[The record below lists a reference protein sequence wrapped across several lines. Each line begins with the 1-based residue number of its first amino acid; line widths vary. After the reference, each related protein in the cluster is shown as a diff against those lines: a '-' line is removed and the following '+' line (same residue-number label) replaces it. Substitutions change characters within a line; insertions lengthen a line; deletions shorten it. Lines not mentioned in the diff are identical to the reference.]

1 MFQKIIKGIKKP
13 KLFFTYF
20 QQITH
25 KYIEALWAILDARSI
40 NHYENVLFIDL
51 GANLGQGFTWFSKF
65 FNKNNITFELFEPNP
80 NCYRELIKLPRI
92 ASGEVL
98 ALNAGAGLETGTAKF
113 YGLGE
118 EEGGDLS
125 QGGSVLRDHNSDWY
139 DASEDSAI
147 NIKLINFSEYLE
159 KKSSHFNKIIV
170 KMDIEGAEVDLLEG
184 LIKRKSI
191 FHIDVLYLEFH
202 SQYQQKVQSRKT
214 RARELKIIEYL
225 KNLEDFKLRIWH

>member
-1 MFQKIIKGIKKP
+1 M
-13 KLFFTYF
+13 
-20 QQITH
+20 H
-25 KYIEALWAILDARSI
+25 KYIEAFWATLDARSI

-98 ALNAGAGLETGTAKF
+98 AINAGAGLETGNSKF
-113 YGLGE
+113 YGLGD
-118 EEGGDLS
+118 EEGGEFS

-147 NIKLINFSEYLE
+147 DIKLINFSEYL
-159 KKSSHFNKIIV
+159 KNKSSHFNKIIV

-184 LIKRKSI
+184 LIKSKSI

-202 SQYQQKVQSRKT
+202 SQYQEKVQSRKT

-225 KNLEDFKLRIWH
+225 KNLEDFKLRLWH